1 MVLAN
6 LFLILFFTGS
16 VQGASNKHGDYHSP
30 FVRRSVQGALNK
42 HGDYHSPFV
51 TRSVQG
57 ASNKHADHHSPARM
71 MFSPRM
77 DNPDNTMC
85 KGFDIN
91 GFGQTKIMEEYREY
105 LRHGEINI
113 DCSKKKTAG
122 KHTVIVVGAGVSGL
136 IAAKLL
142 AKAGFKVKVFEA
154 SNRVGGRVQTY
165 R

>member
-1 MVLAN
+1 MALAN
-6 LFLILFFTGS
+6 IFLILFF
-16 VQGASNKHGDYHSP
+16 
-30 FVRRSVQGALNK
+30 
-42 HGDYHSPFV
+42 

-57 ASNKHADHHSPARM
+57 ASNKHPQTNISLSNKHLKPPGHHSSRANMAFFPT
-71 MFSPRM
+71 M
-77 DNPDNTMC
+77 DDPDYTLC

-105 LRHGEINI
+105 LRHGEINVH
-113 DCSKKKTAG
+113 CSKKKEAG

-154 SNRVGGRVQTY
+154 SNRVGGRIQTY